1 MKKHL
6 SMILDCTKSHWPLL
20 VLIMALTGIL
30 VRAETENARL
40 EEAIRQA
47 QTSAYRQAHAEGEDA
62 KRAAQVA
69 YDHANQ
75 AMNRAWEAKSTADEA
90 KKLAE
95 YARDVA
101 EGGPT
106 KAEQLR
112 RAEEIHRS
120 IDDYWK
126 KQHDLYLQRELQS
139 KLQLFPSEHI
149 LKAIDDANE
158 KARKHER
165 NHSD

>member
-1 MKKHL
+1 
-6 SMILDCTKSHWPLL
+6 MILDYTKSHWPLL

-112 RAEEIHRS
+112 RAEEIRRS
-120 IDDYWK
+120 IDGFTDDYLK